1 VTDSAR
7 PILLIDAYNL
17 FTRHFCA
24 NPTLNKNGQPIGGA
38 VGFLRGLKKITDEVY
53 PKKIY
58 VIWEGGG
65 SSRRRKIFP
74 EYKQNRKPQRLNR
87 FYSEIPDTIDNRNY
101 QVALLI
107 SLLKNTP
114 VCQVYVSDC
123 EADDVIGYCAKY
135 VFREDKCVIY
145 SSDKDFYQLLSDKN
159 TIYSPTS
166 KKYIDVDDVVSRFH
180 VHPENFCLVRSF
192 CGDPSDGI
200 PGIKGVGFKTM
211 VKRFPE
217 VTLPESLSVE
227 EIITLSRQRSKE
239 TKVKAYTNIVQA
251 ASVGRRNWKLMYLDT
266 INLSATQIQKIQ
278 SIVDTYQ
285 PSRNKITVMRELIKE
300 GMHTFDVDG
309 LFFSLNFAIQ
319 D

>member
-1 VTDSAR
+1 
-7 PILLIDAYNL
+7 
-17 FTRHFCA
+17 
-24 NPTLNKNGQPIGGA
+24 
-38 VGFLRGLKKITDEVY
+38 
-53 PKKIY
+53 
-58 VIWEGGG
+58 
-65 SSRRRKIFP
+65 
-74 EYKQNRKPQRLNR
+74 
-87 FYSEIPDTIDNRNY
+87 
-101 QVALLI
+101 
-107 SLLKNTP
+107 
-114 VCQVYVSDC
+114 
-123 EADDVIGYCAKY
+123 